1 MTPSNSF
8 GAETPSII
16 TNETVSAYE
25 ESVQEK
31 GLQKTSHLERQIIT
45 AEETLQV
52 EQRKLAKFATDQ
64 KIEQANAAILRQVR
78 NLFTSFKTE
87 IENSLSEKLDSLGS
101 QLDSLAAKVD
111 GLATKVEEL
120 DESRDYNSLKKQIV
134 TLDESRDY
142 NSLKK
147 QIVTLDEKLSSE
159 LLQIRES
166 LFCVQESCKEVRYC
180 TTVSRNNQ
188 LFDHNRDILIVDF
201 REGTKPEILPDVR
214 NMSDLHNL
222 TLDEVRV
229 YLKGY
234 KIPFTETEEKR
245 FLFMKLRDAIGM
257 TSY

>member
-16 TNETVSAYE
+16 TNETLSAYE

-52 EQRKLAKFATDQ
+52 EQRKLAKFAADQ
-64 KIEQANAAILRQVR
+64 KIEQANVAILRQIR
-78 NLFTSFKTE
+78 NLFASFKTE
-87 IENSLSEKLDSLGS
+87 IENSLSEKLDSLGT
-101 QLDSLAAKVD
+101 QMDSLATKVDDLATKVD
-111 GLATKVEEL
+111 GLATKVDGLTARVEE
-120 DESRDYNSLKKQIV
+120 
-134 TLDESRDY
+134 LDESRDY

-188 LFDHNRDILIVDF
+188 LFDHNCDILIVDF

-234 KIPFTETEEKR
+234 KIPFTETEEKGS
-245 FLFMKLRDAIGM
+245 LFMKLRDAIGM

>member
-1 MTPSNSF
+1 MSNSSMTPSNSF
-8 GAETPSII
+8 GAVAPSII
-16 TNETVSAYE
+16 TNETLSAYE

-31 GLQKTSHLERQIIT
+31 GLQKISHLKRQAIT

-64 KIEQANAAILRQVR
+64 KIEQANAALLRQMG
-78 NLFTSFKTE
+78 NLFASFKTE
-87 IENSLSEKLDSLGS
+87 IEDSLSEKLDPLRSHM
-101 QLDSLAAKVD
+101 DSMAAQVNGLAA
-111 GLATKVEEL
+111 GVEEL
-120 DESRDYNSLKKQIV
+120 DESRK
-134 TLDESRDY
+134 RDY

-147 QIVTLDEKLSSE
+147 QIVTLDEKLSPE
-159 LLQIRES
+159 LLQIRENF
-166 LFCVQESCKEVRYC
+166 FCVQESCKEVQYC
-180 TTVSRNNQ
+180 TAVSRNNQ

-234 KIPFTETEEKR
+234 KIPFTETEEKGS
-245 FLFMKLRDAIGM
+245 LFMKLRDAIGM